1 MFATTRPSRPPISGT
16 PDMLEIRNL
25 HTNYGSSHIIQGI
38 DISVRSGEVFGI
50 FGRNGVGKTTLLKA
64 IAGWVKP
71 TQGEIDFAGTRIDG
85 LRSDRIARLGVGLVP
100 EDRRIF
106 PGLSVEENLTLGF
119 LQVPGRSRAAS
130 QEALERIYKRFPR
143 LSERRRQNGTTLSG
157 GEQQMLA
164 MARVMIGTPKL
175 LLIDEPSEGLA
186 PMIVEELF
194 AIIRE
199 MKAAGCTVLLVE
211 QNVHQ
216 ALTVCDRF
224 IAIERGRVMLSGD
237 AKNKDDCDRL
247 IEEIAV

>member
-1 MFATTRPSRPPISGT
+1 
-16 PDMLEIRNL
+16 MLNVRNL
-25 HTNYGSSHIIQGI
+25 HTNYGSSLIIQGI
-38 DISVRSGEVFGI
+38 DLSVRNGEVFGI

-71 TQGEIDFAGTRIDG
+71 TQGEIEFAGTRIDG

-119 LQVPGRSRAAS
+119 LQVPGRSRADS
-130 QEALERIYKRFPR
+130 QAALDNIYKRFPR

-164 MARVMIGTPKL
+164 MARVMIGKPRL

-186 PMIVEELF
+186 PMIVADLF

-199 MKAAGCTVLLVE
+199 MKAAGCTILLVE

-216 ALTVCDRF
+216 ALAVCDRF

-237 AKNKDDCDRL
+237 AKNKTDCDRL
-247 IEEIAV
+247 IDGIAV

>member
-1 MFATTRPSRPPISGT
+1 
-16 PDMLEIRNL
+16 MLDIRNL
-25 HTNYGSSHIIQGI
+25 HTNYGSSLIIQGI
-38 DISVRSGEVFGI
+38 DMSVRDGEVFGI

-64 IAGWVKP
+64 VAGWVKP
-71 TQGEIDFAGTRIDG
+71 TQGEIEFAGTRIDG
-85 LRSDRIARLGVGLVP
+85 LKSDRIARLGVGFVP

-106 PGLSVEENLTLGF
+106 PGLTVDENLTLGF
-119 LQVPGRSRAAS
+119 LQTPGRSRADS
-130 QEALERIYKRFPR
+130 QAALDNIYARFPR

-164 MARVMIGTPKL
+164 MARVMIGKPRL

-186 PMIVEELF
+186 PMIVADLF

-199 MKAAGCTVLLVE
+199 MKAAGCTILLVE

-216 ALTVCDRF
+216 ALAVCDRF

-237 AKNKDDCDRL
+237 AKNKEDCDRL
-247 IEEIAV
+247 IDGIAV

>member
-1 MFATTRPSRPPISGT
+1 
-16 PDMLEIRNL
+16 MLDIRNL

-38 DISVRSGEVFGI
+38 DISVRGDEVFGI

-119 LQVPGRSRAAS
+119 LQVSGRSRVAS

-194 AIIRE
+194 TIIRE

-216 ALTVCDRF
+216 ALAVCDRF

-237 AKNKDDCDRL
+237 TRNKDDCDRL
-247 IEEIAV
+247 IEGIAV

>member
-1 MFATTRPSRPPISGT
+1 
-16 PDMLEIRNL
+16 MLDIRNL

-38 DISVRSGEVFGI
+38 DVSVRDGEVFGI

-71 TQGEIDFAGTRIDG
+71 TQGEIEFAGTRIDG

-119 LQVPGRSRAAS
+119 LQVPGRSRADGQA
-130 QEALERIYKRFPR
+130 ALDNIYKRFPR
-143 LSERRRQNGTTLSG
+143 LAERRRQNGTTLSG

-164 MARVMIGTPKL
+164 MARVMIGKPRL

-186 PMIVEELF
+186 PMIVADLF

-199 MKAAGCTVLLVE
+199 MKAAGCTILLVE

-216 ALTVCDRF
+216 ALSVCDRF

-237 AKNKDDCDRL
+237 AKNKGDCERL
-247 IEEIAV
+247 VEGIAV